1 MPAILICGDTLRSP
15 ELRHEVPLGIG
26 DPFLYLETD
35 GRRAVLTNV
44 LEVDRIAAAA
54 PELERLLG
62 EQFGRDELIAQGL
75 SYEQIDRELYVRAVR
90 ELGITAAVGAA
101 RLPARGRRSPARRG
115 HRADGRRRAL
125 RRAPAPQDRRRA
137 GRHPPRG
144 ATPRWPGV
152 EECARVLRE
161 AEIDGDGLRYEGEV
175 LTSEL
180 LRARIREVCA
190 RLGAPAP
197 DDIIVAPMR
206 PGDAVGHEAGSGP
219 LPAHAPICLDLW
231 PQDEASGCWADM
243 TRTWVRGDISDAV
256 ADLHRLVLEAHER
269 SLAATRP
276 GVLGV
281 DVYGAACD
289 VFEAAGHPTQ
299 RTKKPGRDAPA
310 RLLLRPRPRR
320 RARGPRGAGARAH
333 RPRAAHRRRR
343 RRHRAGHGR
352 SRARR
357 DARRG
362 PGARHRRR
370 LRAAHRAVVRSRA
383 LGGGWPR
390 RSRSPGGRIRSSTR
404 CSASRA
410 PPRLRALFDRFPD
423 GGRPAV
429 GDPRRRRAIVDFD
442 FGYGN
447 PAIMRL
453 FRAAAHACAG
463 ATRCSRRCRRCAAA
477 ASSTPTCGCAR
488 RASRCSDEITFD
500 TPFGDGYIH
509 GTLLRRTAKL
519 GDGLIVFVD
528 RRDRRSG
535 AWRPSCAATPTWS
548 PTTCASRSPAS
559 RTSSRCSSA
568 APTSRPTR
576 GPAPP
581 AREHRARARAHR
593 RRARLRAR
601 GRAAA
606 RARRAGPT

>member
-44 LEVDRIAAAA
+44 LEVDRIAAGGAGARA
-54 PELERLLG
+54 PAR
-62 EQFGRDELIAQGL
+62 
-75 SYEQIDRELYVRAVR
+75 RAVR
-90 ELGITAAVGAA
+90 PRRADRRKGCRTSRSIASCTSAPCASSGSPRPSVPPDFPLAVADRLRAEGIELTPDDELFVERRRRKTDAELAGIRRAAHAAVA
-101 RLPARGRRSPARRG
+101 
-115 HRADGRRRAL
+115 
-125 RRAPAPQDRRRA
+125 
-137 GRHPPRG
+137 
-144 ATPRWPGV
+144 GV

-299 RTKKPGRDAPA
+299 RTKKPGETLQHGFFFGLGHGVGLEVHEAPA
-310 RLLLRPRPRR
+310 LGRTG
-320 RARGPRGAGARAH
+320 RAPLIAGDVVAD
-333 RPRAAHRRRR
+333 
-343 RRHRAGHGR
+343 RAGHGR

-370 LRAAHRAVVRSRA
+370 LRAAHRTVVRSRA
-383 LGGGWPR
+383 IGGAVADARAGYAEPVIEPEPWEEDPQLDALLGEQGAAR
-390 RSRSPGGRIRSSTR
+390 F
-404 CSASRA
+404 RA
-410 PPRLRALFDRFPD
+410 MFDGFPD
-423 GGRPAV
+423 GV
-429 GDPRRRRAIVDFD
+429 GLLWAIRD
-442 FGYGN
+442 
-447 PAIMRL
+447 
-453 FRAAAHACAG
+453 
-463 ATRCSRRCRRCAAA
+463 
-477 ASSTPTCGCAR
+477 
-488 RASRCSDEITFD
+488 
-500 TPFGDGYIH
+500 DG
-509 GTLLRRTAKL
+509 G
-519 GDGLIVFVD
+519 
-528 RRDRRSG
+528 RDRRL
-535 AWRPSCAATPTWS
+535 RV
-548 PTTCASRSPAS
+548 
-559 RTSSRCSSA
+559 
-568 APTSRPTR
+568 
-576 GPAPP
+576 
-581 AREHRARARAHR
+581 
-593 RRARLRAR
+593 RLRQPDDHAHV
-601 GRAAA
+601 RAAA
-606 RARRAGPT
+606 RAARALHAARGAAGHARQRRVRRLRARVRRRARR